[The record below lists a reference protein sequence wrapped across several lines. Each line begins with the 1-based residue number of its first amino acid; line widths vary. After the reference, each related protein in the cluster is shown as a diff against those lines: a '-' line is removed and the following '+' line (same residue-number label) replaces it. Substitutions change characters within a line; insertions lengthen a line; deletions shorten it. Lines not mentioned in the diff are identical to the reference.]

1 MESKM
6 IFCNLHETVLLP
18 VYATTLGYWRHQP
31 ETVRSDGFPDYQLH
45 QVIEGKGELI
55 IRDESYIVGP
65 GDAFL
70 LYPGI
75 SHCYAPI
82 SRQWQVA
89 WVSFNGRE
97 AGNMLLHAGIS
108 ESGPRKLKE
117 EGWLPVMKQL
127 LLLNENE
134 AFAHL
139 EYSKLLYALLM
150 DLKRTLQLP
159 MNQDYE
165 MARIKPVLEYVD
177 GHLHRALQLS
187 DLAEVISVSPQYLCR
202 LFQNTLQL
210 RPMVYVNQQRIN
222 RSKQLMF
229 SERDMKIYE
238 IARRVGF
245 ENTSYFC
252 SVFRK
257 ISGMSP
263 KEFMRLH
270 GL

>member
-6 IFCNLHETVLLP
+6 VFCNLHETILLP
-18 VYATTLGYWRHQP
+18 LYATTVGYWKHQP
-31 ETVRSDGFPDYQLH
+31 ETVRPEGFPDFQLH
-45 QVIEGKGELI
+45 QVLEGKGELI
-55 IRDESYIVGP
+55 IRERSYIVGP
-65 GDAFL
+65 GDVFL
-70 LYPGI
+70 LYPGV
-75 SHCYAPI
+75 SHRYAPI
-82 SRQWQVA
+82 SQQWQVA

-97 AGNMLLHAGIS
+97 AGQMLLYAGVG
-108 ESGPRKLKE
+108 ESGPRRLKE
-117 EGWLPVMKQL
+117 DCWLPVLKQL

-134 AFAHL
+134 QHANL
-139 EYSKLLYALLM
+139 EYSKLLYALLL
-150 DLKRTLQLP
+150 DLKRVLQLP
-159 MNQDYE
+159 LNQDHDME
-165 MARIKPVLEYVD
+165 RIKPVLQYVD
-177 GHLHRALQLS
+177 GNLHRALQLS
-187 DLAEVISVSPQYLCR
+187 DLADVISVSPQYLCR

-229 SERDMKIYE
+229 SERDKKVYE
-238 IARRVGF
+238 IAQRVGF

-252 SVFRK
+252 SVFRQ